1 MLCGEH
7 STAITSSIFWRF
19 LQKALPPS
27 IALLDREP
35 GRIIIDPF
43 NDPRCGKPV

>member
-7 STAITSSIFWRF
+7 STAIASSTFWRVF
-19 LQKALPPS
+19 QKALSPS

-35 GRIIIDPF
+35 GQF
-43 NDPRCGKPV
+43 NDRAGGKPD